1 MLSLSL
7 FALQPGEKLECGG
20 FSLYYY
26 YIRTMK
32 LYERPHLYKS
42 SQVAVILGVS
52 KKTLDRMIADGRI
65 PKPVRDGN
73 NNWRIWTQQDV
84 QELQEV
90 LTK

>member
-1 MLSLSL
+1 M
-7 FALQPGEKLECGG
+7 
-20 FSLYYY
+20 
-26 YIRTMK
+26 
-32 LYERPHLYKS
+32 
-42 SQVAVILGVS
+42 ILGVS

-84 QELQEV
+84 QEIQEV

>member
-1 MLSLSL
+1 M
-7 FALQPGEKLECGG
+7 
-20 FSLYYY
+20 
-26 YIRTMK
+26 
-32 LYERPHLYKS
+32 
-42 SQVAVILGVS
+42 ILGVS

-73 NNWRIWTQQDV
+73 NNWRIWTHQDV

>member
-1 MLSLSL
+1 
-7 FALQPGEKLECGG
+7 
-20 FSLYYY
+20 
-26 YIRTMK
+26 MK

-42 SQVAVILGVS
+42 SQVELILGVS
-52 KKTLDRMIADGRI
+52 NKTLDRMIADGRI

-73 NNWRIWTQQDV
+73 NNWRIWTHQDV

>member
-1 MLSLSL
+1 M
-7 FALQPGEKLECGG
+7 EKLVPERFC
-20 FSLYYY
+20 FYYD
-26 YIRTMK
+26 YIGTMK

-42 SQVAVILGVS
+42 SQVAMILGVS